1 MSVSTIL
8 IPADLFHMIH
18 SEFGDP
24 KGSKMWR
31 IQRGSY
37 SHACLSDLVTEY
49 RTPVPGLS
57 DLEGRLCVL
66 VQAYGSGSSE
76 VKADIKGMIIKMNI
90 SVHGLQTDRW
100 YAWSSNL
107 QLDIRG
113 PKTSIQKFQV
123 SKYLADYG
131 VVWVKY
137 YCLFVFISIDHH
149 VLRSLSSFCA
159 QRGKFSWHFYMVA

>member
-24 KGSKMWR
+24 KGFKMWR

-90 SVHGLQTDRW
+90 SVHGLQTDR
-100 YAWSSNL
+100 
-107 QLDIRG
+107 
-113 PKTSIQKFQV
+113 
-123 SKYLADYG
+123 
-131 VVWVKY
+131 
-137 YCLFVFISIDHH
+137 
-149 VLRSLSSFCA
+149 
-159 QRGKFSWHFYMVA
+159 